1 MASTPK
7 GAEAVKVLI
16 MLAIVEHMRETYR
29 ELAQATTTTE
39 LQAAM
44 AHQSRLLDNMILLND
59 F

>member
-1 MASTPK
+1 MASTPQ
-7 GAEAVKVLI
+7 GAKAVKILI
-16 MLAIVEHMRETYR
+16 MRALGEHLRETYR

-44 AHQSRLLDNMILLND
+44 AHQSRLLDNMIRLND